1 MNKGALV
8 WHLHYVCQG
17 KFLMLSKNNALVL
30 GEGFGMA
37 LESEIRQ

>member
-1 MNKGALV
+1 MR
-8 WHLHYVCQG
+8 WDCQG